1 MEGLFFCHFV
11 CLGLF
16 CFVFI
21 FETGSLG
28 NPGCTVT
35 HYVAS
40 FELTDPS
47 VPASQVLGLKA
58 CTTMPG
64 STLVS
69 PTGFHIGLEFAK

>member
-21 FETGSLG
+21 FETESLG

-58 CTTMPG
+58 CTTMPRG
-64 STLVS
+64 
-69 PTGFHIGLEFAK
+69 GGEGG